1 MRTHSTHTITLLGI
15 FGALIILQAY
25 VPMVGYIRLFPAWP
39 AISTIHLTVILAGV
53 LLDVPGGAT
62 MGLLWGVVSL
72 IKAYTAPGDP
82 MTLLLFQNPVIA
94 IVPRVLVGVVAAVL
108 FNHVFK
114 NRRSGRMATVK
125 LSLAGICGA
134 LTNTALVILL
144 TWLFFAQ
151 RASSV
156 VPGADAA
163 NLGLVLAG
171 AFAINAVA
179 EAAMAAVVTPVLGQA
194 LLVVQKRRRA
204 K

>member
-1 MRTHSTHTITLLGI
+1 MHTHRSSMTITLLGI

-25 VPMVGYIRLFPAWP
+25 VPMVGYIRIFPAWP
-39 AISTIHLTVILAGV
+39 AISTIHLTVILAAV
-53 LLDVPGGAT
+53 LLDVPGGAA

-72 IKAYTAPGDP
+72 VKAYTAPGDP

-94 IVPRVLVGVVAAVL
+94 IMPRVLVGVVAAL
-108 FNHVFK
+108 VFHHALGAWHSQ
-114 NRRSGRMATVK
+114 RAQVVR

-144 TWLFFAQ
+144 TWLFFAGQ
-151 RASSV
+151 AGAV

-163 NLGLVLAG
+163 NLAWLLVG
-171 AFAINAVA
+171 AFTVNATL
-179 EAAMAAVVTPVLGQA
+179 EALMAALVVPILGTA
-194 LLVVQKRRRA
+194 LLAARRRRA